1 MAKILLI
8 EDDQLMLKALEF
20 RLKKD
25 GYTVET
31 APDGRVAMQL
41 IDTNIYDLIITDI
54 MIPFASGL
62 EIVSK
67 VKSRPGNTTP
77 VIILSGVGLESTV
90 LEAFK
95 LGADDYMTKP
105 FIINELSV
113 RVRKLLKS
121 F

>member
-1 MAKILLI
+1 MAKILVI
-8 EDDQLMLKALEF
+8 EDEELMLKALDF

-25 GYTVET
+25 GYEVDT
-31 APDGRVAMQL
+31 ALDGRAALLL
-41 IDTNIYDLIITDI
+41 IEANTYDLIITDI
-54 MIPFASGL
+54 MIPFVSGL
-62 EIVSK
+62 EIVNK
-67 VKSRPGNTTP
+67 VKSNPANKTP
-77 VIILSGVGLESTV
+77 IIILSGVGLENVV

-113 RVRKLLKS
+113 RVRKLLRT